1 MRNLLSNIS
10 SIVRNVIVRRGN
22 KLIVGIEALRSLCA
36 DLSVALSY
44 YASRLS
50 IEMSDVLWHMPMD
63 LRGMKPR
70 VHVARCFVAVK
81 QRQWG
86 HNLTCRH
93 DVA

>member
-10 SIVRNVIVRRGN
+10 NIVRDVIVRRGN
-22 KLIVGIEALRSLCA
+22 KLIVGVEVLRSLCA
-36 DLSVALSY
+36 DLSAALSY
-44 YASRLS
+44 YASRVSLE
-50 IEMSDVLWHMPMD
+50 ISDVLWHLPMD

-70 VHVARCFVAVK
+70 VHAARCFVTVK

-86 HNLTCRH
+86 HNLTCRR